1 MPGGA
6 RMTGMRL
13 ARLQTPEGVVASEY
27 DLVFE
32 GETPLELLPSLTM
45 HPRQEMTMHLD
56 PR

>member
-1 MPGGA
+1 
-6 RMTGMRL
+6 MTGMRL

-45 HPRQEMTMHLD
+45 HPRQEMTMRLD